1 MRNYI
6 KYMVFAVAAALLLSG
21 CNTDKAVTTTS
32 DTSAVTEEVTT
43 ATAEVSTQT
52 AETAEITTTVTEAT
66 TKKTNARTAETP
78 ATLPIPK
85 GSRKYYI
92 YNDYNY
98 RVPFDDKAFEI
109 FMKAFYGVWTGIDQN
124 GKKYD
129 ESLTYN
135 NTSLPFFDW
144 VDLKGIIETDEIYA
158 ITYVGG
164 GVMGCYF
171 IEKSSPDVMYD
182 KDVWYD
188 SEGAF
193 VFVNDEMTSLTGR
206 RTDGLSFTPEIGE
219 ISVFGLLWLENE
231 YGEDFRRAVDET
243 IESGIEHDG
252 RNWSPYGT
260 MELDYEMKMYLV
272 SRDENTVTL
281 GSTFLDREELHDHEH
296 NWEIEPSEKTFAL
309 TFSKSDG
316 GEWSFTG
323 VEPFDPPEYAQPFSG
338 KYITYDEITELVDK
352 NKTAYSL
359 FYEIDSTDKKVDGSV
374 YTVKMKDFNDFGS
387 FYEFIGSI
395 YTVDE
400 VDRLFNDFMSQGRS
414 FWEENGQF
422 LTDSRVVTFSATKS
436 LYSESDRIEVL
447 TESEN
452 ECDIIYWFDTPTAL
466 NIGDEVIYKPYG
478 LKIQIVREN
487 GAWKLSEMIRPEWKP
502 KNVVFMNE

>member
-1 MRNYI
+1 MRKTLKLI
-6 KYMVFAVAAALLLSG
+6 SFVATAALLLSG
-21 CNTDKAVTTTS
+21 CNTDKHAE
-32 DTSAVTEEVTT
+32 TSAATEEVTT

-52 AETAEITTTVTEAT
+52 AETAEITTTVTEST

-78 ATLPIPK
+78 ATLPIPE

-109 FMKAFYGVWTGIDQN
+109 FMKAFYGVWTGIDQD

-135 NTSLPFFDW
+135 NTSLPFFDC

-219 ISVFGLLWLENE
+219 ISVFGLLWLENK

-243 IESGIEHDG
+243 IESGIEYDG

-281 GSTFLDREELHDHEH
+281 GSTFLDREEVLDHED
-296 NWEIEPSEKTFAL
+296 NWEIEPTEKTFAL

-323 VEPFDPPEYAQPFSG
+323 FEPLLKPDR
-338 KYITYDEITELVDK
+338 TTE
-352 NKTAYSL
+352 
-359 FYEIDSTDKKVDGSV
+359 
-374 YTVKMKDFNDFGS
+374 
-387 FYEFIGSI
+387 
-395 YTVDE
+395 
-400 VDRLFNDFMSQGRS
+400 
-414 FWEENGQF
+414 
-422 LTDSRVVTFSATKS
+422 
-436 LYSESDRIEVL
+436 
-447 TESEN
+447 
-452 ECDIIYWFDTPTAL
+452 
-466 NIGDEVIYKPYG
+466 
-478 LKIQIVREN
+478 
-487 GAWKLSEMIRPEWKP
+487 
-502 KNVVFMNE
+502 